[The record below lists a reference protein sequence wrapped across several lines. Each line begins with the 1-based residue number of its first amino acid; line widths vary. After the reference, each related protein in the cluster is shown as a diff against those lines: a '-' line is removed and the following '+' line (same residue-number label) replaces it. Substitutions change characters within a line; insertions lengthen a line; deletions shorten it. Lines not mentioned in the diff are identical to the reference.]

1 MTTPARVLVVEDDE
15 DIRVAIEMALDVNGF
30 SVSCAGDGFAALE
43 RLRALPA
50 PAVILLDLRMP
61 RMNGLEF
68 LRALRLDP
76 ALPRIPVVVVTGD
89 SPSAREA
96 LAGGADGI
104 LIKPFD
110 TSSLVSSIARFVS

>member
-1 MTTPARVLVVEDDE
+1 MTSRARVLVVEDDE
-15 DIRVAIEMALDVNGF
+15 DIRAAIEMALDVNGF
-30 SVSCAGDGFAALE
+30 TVSSAGDGFDALD
-43 RLRALPA
+43 RLRAHPK

-68 LRALRLDP
+68 LRTVRLDP

-96 LAGGADGI
+96 LAAGADGI

-110 TSSLVSSIARFVS
+110 TSSLVNSIARFTS